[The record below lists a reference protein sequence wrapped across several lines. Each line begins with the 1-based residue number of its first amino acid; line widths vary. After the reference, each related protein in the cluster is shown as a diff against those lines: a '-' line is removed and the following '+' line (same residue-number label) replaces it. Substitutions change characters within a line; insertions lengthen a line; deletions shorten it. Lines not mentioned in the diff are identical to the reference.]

1 MSGELAKLGVWDL
14 ATFSQIKCMGCLAG
28 LCHST
33 GFSVRRLV
41 TQTVSVSEG
50 LSLKPFQC
58 QKACH
63 SNRFTVGAWRGL
75 SVGAW
80 RGCGCLAGS
89 VGACARFVASF
100 FVVLFLLL
108 LSISK

>member
-1 MSGELAKLGVWDL
+1 
-14 ATFSQIKCMGCLAG
+14 MGSLAG

-41 TQTVSVSEG
+41 TQTVSVTKYLTLGFSRMSG
-50 LSLKPFQC
+50 ALSLKPFQC

-89 VGACARFVASF
+89 VGACARFVAIWLRSALFSF
-100 FVVLFLLL
+100 
-108 LSISK
+108 